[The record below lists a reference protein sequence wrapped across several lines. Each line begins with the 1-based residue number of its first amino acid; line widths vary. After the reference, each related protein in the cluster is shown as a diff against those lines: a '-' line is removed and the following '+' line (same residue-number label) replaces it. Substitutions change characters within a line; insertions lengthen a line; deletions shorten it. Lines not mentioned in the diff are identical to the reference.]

1 METCVP
7 ASRAG
12 KPLKAGLRLVAAGGE
27 TLNSQPMQR
36 SQGAVR
42 ISFKPSGNGRTALCD
57 LYQQGCLKARLP
69 KQTTTGHEAVL
80 INTAGGLT
88 GGDALNINVAWQ
100 AGTRAAIT
108 TQACERIYKSTGE
121 EAVIAS
127 RLTVADEA
135 TACWLPQETILFEGA
150 RLDRKTHVSLSRTST
165 LIACEAV
172 IIGRPAMG
180 EYVHTA
186 TLRDEWIIERDGRVA
201 FVDRLNLT
209 GDVSALLDET
219 AIAGGARAFA
229 SVITAG
235 PDTARHCDLARKIID
250 EHGTVGGSSDLDGV
264 CLTRILAPNSHELR
278 KTVMP
283 VLAALCGADLPRVW
297 TC

>member
-1 METCVP
+1 
-7 ASRAG
+7 
-12 KPLKAGLRLVAAGGE
+12 
-27 TLNSQPMQR
+27 MQR

-42 ISFKPSGNGRTALCD
+42 ISFKSSGSGRTALAD

-69 KQTTTGHEAVL
+69 KQTSPGHEAVL

-100 AGTRAAIT
+100 ADTRAAIT

-150 RLDRKTHVSLSRTST
+150 RLDRKTHVSLSQTST

-186 TLRDEWIIERDGRVA
+186 TLRDEWIIERDGRVT
-201 FVDRLNLT
+201 FIDRLNLT

-235 PDTARHCDLARKIID
+235 PDTAHHCDLARNIID
-250 EHGTVGGSSDLDGV
+250 EHGMVGGSSDLDGV
-264 CLTRILAPNSHELR
+264 CLTRILAPSGHELR

-283 VLAALCGADLPRVW
+283 ILAALCGADLPRVW

>member
-1 METCVP
+1 M
-7 ASRAG
+7 
-12 KPLKAGLRLVAAGGE
+12 AAGGE
-27 TLNSQPMQR
+27 VLNSKPMQR

-42 ISFKPSGNGRTALCD
+42 ISFKSSDAGRTALDD

-69 KQTTTGHEAVL
+69 KQTAPGHEAVL

-88 GGDALNINVAWQ
+88 GGDALSVKVAWQ
-100 AGTRAAIT
+100 AGTRAAVT

-121 EAVIAS
+121 DALIAA
-127 RLTVADEA
+127 RLTIADDA
-135 TACWLPQETILFEGA
+135 VGCWLPQETILFEGA
-150 RLDRKTHVSLSRTST
+150 RLDRKTHVSLSETAT

-186 TLRDEWIIERDGRVA
+186 TLRDEWIIERDGGAA
-201 FVDRLNLT
+201 FIDRLNLT

-235 PDTARHCDLARKIID
+235 PDTARHCGIARKIID
-250 EHGTVGGSSDLDGV
+250 EHGIIGGSSDLDGV
-264 CLTRILAPNSHELR
+264 CLTRILAPSGHELR

-283 VLAALCGADLPRVW
+283 ILAALCGKELPRVW

>member
-1 METCVP
+1 MP
-7 ASRAG
+7 ASGAG
-12 KPLKAGLRLVAAGGE
+12 KSRRAGLRLVAADGE
-27 TLNSQPMQR
+27 TLNNQPMQR
-36 SQGAVR
+36 SRGAVR
-42 ISFKPSGNGRTALCD
+42 ISFKPSHGGRTVLGD

-69 KQTTTGHEAVL
+69 KQTAPAHEAVL

-88 GGDALNINVAWQ
+88 GGDALTVSAAWQ
-100 AGTRAAIT
+100 EGTRAAIT
-108 TQACERIYKSTGE
+108 TQACERIYKSVGQD
-121 EAVIAS
+121 AVMAS
-127 RLTVADEA
+127 RLTLADGA

-150 RLDRKTHVSLSRTST
+150 RLARRTHVSLSKKST

-186 TLRDEWIIERDGRVA
+186 TLRDEWIIERDGRIA
-201 FVDRLNLT
+201 FIDRLSLT
-209 GDVSALLDET
+209 GDVSAMLDET

-250 EHGTVGGSSDLDGV
+250 EHDTVGGSSDLDGV
-264 CLTRILAPNSHELR
+264 SLTRILAPSGHELR

-283 VLAALCGADLPRVW
+283 ILAALCGADLPRVW

>member
-1 METCVP
+1 MP
-7 ASRAG
+7 AGRAG
-12 KPLKAGLRLVAAGGE
+12 KTRGAELRLVAADGE
-27 TLNSQPMQR
+27 ALNPEPLQR

-42 ISFKPSGNGRTALCD
+42 ISFKQAQNNRTALGD

-69 KQTTTGHEAVL
+69 KQTAPAHEAVL

-88 GGDALNINVAWQ
+88 GGDALSINVAWQ

-108 TQACERIYKSTGE
+108 TQACERIYKSTGQD
-121 EAVIAS
+121 AVIAS
-127 RLTVADEA
+127 RLTVAHEA

-150 RLDRKTHVSLSRTST
+150 RLDRRTHVSLSKNST
-165 LIACEAV
+165 LFACEAI

-186 TLRDEWIIERDGRVA
+186 TLRDEWIIERDGRAA
-201 FVDRLNLT
+201 FIDRLNLT

-235 PDTARHCDLARKIID
+235 PDTARHCDVARRIIG
-250 EHGTVGGSSDLDGV
+250 EHGMVGGSSDLDGV
-264 CLTRILAPNSHELR
+264 CLTRILAPSGHQLR

-283 VLAALCGADLPRVW
+283 LLAALCGTDLPRVW

>member
-1 METCVP
+1 MPT
-7 ASRAG
+7 SGAG
-12 KPLKAGLRLVAAGGE
+12 KAHKSRLRLVAVGGE
-27 TLNSQPMQR
+27 ALPNAPMQR

-42 ISFKPSGNGRTALCD
+42 ISFKPSGGGTVLHD

-69 KQTTTGHEAVL
+69 KQTKPDHEAVL

-88 GGDALNINVAWQ
+88 GGDALSINVAWQ
-100 AGTRAAIT
+100 PETRAAIT
-108 TQACERIYKSTGE
+108 TQACERIYRSSGE
-121 EAVIAS
+121 DAVIAS
-127 RLTVADEA
+127 RLTIGEDA

-150 RLDRKTHVSLSRTST
+150 RLDRRTHASLSKKST

-186 TLRDEWIIERDGRVA
+186 TLRDEWIIERDGKIA
-201 FVDRLNLT
+201 FIDRLQLA
-209 GDVSALLDET
+209 GDVSALLDKT
-219 AIAGGARAFA
+219 VIAKGARAFA

-250 EHGTVGGSSDLDGV
+250 GHDVIGGSSDLDGV
-264 CLTRILAPNSHELR
+264 SLTRILAPSGHELR
-278 KTVMP
+278 KVVLP
-283 VLAALCGADLPRVW
+283 VLAALCGSDLPRVW